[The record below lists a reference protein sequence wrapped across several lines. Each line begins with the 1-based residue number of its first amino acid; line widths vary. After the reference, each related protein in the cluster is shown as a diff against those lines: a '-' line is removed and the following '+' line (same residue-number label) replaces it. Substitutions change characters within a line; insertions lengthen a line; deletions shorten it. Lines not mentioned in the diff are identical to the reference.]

1 MFSVRQ
7 KREIADAVQKILR
20 DTCHPELPQGEISF
34 HLHVDGAKALSWAD
48 IRNNGTVINPD
59 VNPHNE
65 MQDMVHNAN

>member
-20 DTCHPELPQGEISF
+20 ETAHPELPEGEISF
-34 HLHVDGAKALSWAD
+34 LLHVDGAESWSWAD
-48 IRNNGTVINPD
+48 IRNNGAVLCPQ

-65 MQDMVHNAN
+65 KMDKRG